1 MMRYEFTRHPEK
13 AGWYMVTDTMWM
25 LTCEFRKHE
34 FNETQVFSVL
44 DSIGADPEKISKA
57 MREMGNWLCL
67 HHYHEAMPASAFEL
81 RMSEDDTELHIIRRK
96 HPQMD
101 AIFSTDD
108 LEAIAKTMAKASIY
122 VRKRLIR
129 R

>member
-1 MMRYEFTRHPEK
+1 MRYEFIRHPEK

-57 MREMGNWLCL
+57 MREMGDWLCL

-101 AIFSTDD
+101 AIFSTND

>member
-1 MMRYEFTRHPEK
+1 MRYEFTRHPEK

>member
-1 MMRYEFTRHPEK
+1 MRYEFIRHPEK

-81 RMSEDDTELHIIRRK
+81 RMSEDDSELHIIRRK

>member
-1 MMRYEFTRHPEK
+1 MRYEFIRHPEK

-44 DSIGADPEKISKA
+44 DNIGADPEKISKA

-81 RMSEDDTELHIIRRK
+81 RMSEDDSELHIIRRK

>member
-1 MMRYEFTRHPEK
+1 MRYEFTSHPEK
-13 AGWYMVTDTMWM
+13 AGWYMVTDTKWM
-25 LTCEFRKHE
+25 LTCEFREHE
-34 FNETQVFSVL
+34 FNETRVFSGL
-44 DSIGADPEKISKA
+44 ERIGADPEKISRA
-57 MREMGNWLCL
+57 MREMGDWLCL

-81 RMSEDDTELHIIRRK
+81 KLSEDDTELHIIRRK

-101 AIFSTDD
+101 AVFSTDD
-108 LEAIAKTMAKASIY
+108 LEAIAKTLAKASEF

>member
-1 MMRYEFTRHPEK
+1 MMRYEFTCHPEK

-81 RMSEDDTELHIIRRK
+81 RMSEDDTEMHIIRRK

-122 VRKRLIR
+122 VRKRLTR

>member
-1 MMRYEFTRHPEK
+1 MRYEFTRHPEK

-44 DSIGADPEKISKA
+44 DSKGADPEKISKA
-57 MREMGNWLCL
+57 MREMGDWLCL

-129 R
+129 K

>member
-13 AGWYMVTDTMWM
+13 AGRYMVTDTMWM

-57 MREMGNWLCL
+57 MREMGDWLCL

>member
-1 MMRYEFTRHPEK
+1 MRYEFSRHPEK

-57 MREMGNWLCL
+57 MREMGDWLCL

-81 RMSEDDTELHIIRRK
+81 RMSEDDSELHIIRRK

>member
-1 MMRYEFTRHPEK
+1 MRYEFTRHPEK

-57 MREMGNWLCL
+57 MREMGDWLCL

-122 VRKRLIR
+122 VRKRLTR

>member
-1 MMRYEFTRHPEK
+1 MRYEFTRHPEK

-81 RMSEDDTELHIIRRK
+81 RMSEDDSELHIIRRK

>member
-1 MMRYEFTRHPEK
+1 MRYEFTRHPEK

-57 MREMGNWLCL
+57 MREMGDWLCL

-101 AIFSTDD
+101 AIFSTND

-129 R
+129 K

>member
-1 MMRYEFTRHPEK
+1 MRYEFTRHPEK

-34 FNETQVFSVL
+34 FNETHVFSVL

-57 MREMGNWLCL
+57 MREMGDWLCL

-129 R
+129 K

>member
-1 MMRYEFTRHPEK
+1 MRYEFIRHPEK

>member
-1 MMRYEFTRHPEK
+1 MRYEFTRHPEK

-57 MREMGNWLCL
+57 MREMGDWLCL

-101 AIFSTDD
+101 AIFSTND

>member
-1 MMRYEFTRHPEK
+1 MIYEFTRHPEK

-57 MREMGNWLCL
+57 MREMGDWLCL

-108 LEAIAKTMAKASIY
+108 LEAIAKTIAKASIY
-122 VRKRLIR
+122 VRKRLNR